1 MSDVAV
7 IGTGAMGSALAE
19 TLAAAGAEVRVW
31 NRNEEKTEELSG
43 PRIHP
48 TGSVGEALTSSPLA
62 IVSVSDHE
70 IGRTLVETAGVELDG
85 TVVASTSFVTPDQAR
100 TYAATVSVLGG
111 CYLDLSIAAYPSD
124 VRSGAGVL
132 FISGDGAAY
141 QTHRERFEGI
151 GRVSYIDDTPAA
163 AFIGEMAVLLAYLPM
178 AVGLLQG
185 RRICDRHGLAVEWF
199 EEMVLELYPPT
210 SDRCCRGS
218 RRRGTRR
225 RRRWRLRS
233 TPGPTERRSTPTTS
247 VNWAWMQGCTT
258 RCSGCSPLRPKPV
271 TATPTGR
278 ASPITWRRPGSRVGA
293 ARRSTAESTANV
305 HILVG
310 ACGRSEGTP
319 GRCNGSRP
327 GFVLSRRR

>member
-100 TYAATVSVLGG
+100 TYAATVSALGG

-199 EEMVLELYPPT
+199 EEMVLELYPPHIR
-210 SDRCCRGS
+210 SLSQGVS
-218 RRRGTRR
+218 ATRDASTTKVEASVDTWADGAAEYADHLR
-225 RRRWRLRS
+225 ELGLDAGMYDALQRLF
-233 TPGPTERRSTPTTS
+233 
-247 VNWAWMQGCTT
+247 
-258 RCSGCSPLRPKPV
+258 
-271 TATPTGR
+271 TAT
-278 ASPITWRRPGSRVGA
+278 
-293 ARRSTAESTANV
+293 AEAGHGDADWTCVADHVATSWV
-305 HILVG
+305 
-310 ACGRSEGTP
+310 P
-319 GRCNGSRP
+319 GRCRASQH
-327 GFVLSRRR
+327 S